1 MASVEA
7 GAEREGQHRVMECC
21 CVASVE
27 DGAGRE
33 GQHRVMECCCV
44 ASVEAGVER
53 EGQHRVTECCLSGK
67 YRGWCGERGT
77 ALCDGVL
84 L

>member
-27 DGAGRE
+27 
-33 GQHRVMECCCV
+33 
-44 ASVEAGVER
+44 AGVER
-53 EGQHRVTECCLSGK
+53 E
-67 YRGWCGERGT
+67 
-77 ALCDGVL
+77 
-84 L
+84 